1 MLRFLT
7 AGESHGKTLMGTIE
21 GFPSNVPIDMEQ
33 INRDLARRQKG
44 YGRGGRMKIETD
56 KMEILAGLRNGNTLG
71 SPIAFLIKNKDY
83 ENWEKFM
90 DPKQAEM
97 EEKRVTKPRPGH
109 ADLTGALKYGFDD
122 VRNVLERSS
131 ARETA
136 VRVGIGSFA
145 KQLMALFDIE
155 VYSHVIAIG
164 NAGWG
169 RNRNENSD
177 ENSDE
182 KPGKAINERLDV
194 KPDGKNDEKSIARK
208 VDREI
213 LQKAEDS
220 EVRCIDQD
228 TENAMIEEITRAKE
242 NGESLGGVFEIHIK
256 GVPQGLGSYVQWDR
270 KLDGKLAHH
279 LMSIQ
284 GIKGVEIG
292 DGFETAGMEGSKVHD
307 EIYYD
312 EERKF
317 YRKTNHAGGI
327 EGGMSN
333 GETIVIR
340 CAMKPIPTLYKP
352 LKTVD
357 LITKEEALASVE
369 RSDTCAVP
377 AASVVGEMVAVTV
390 IAQEFLRK
398 FGGDSIEEIRKQ
410 WKDYQ

>member
-7 AGESHGKTLMGTIE
+7 AGESHGKTLVGTIE

-33 INRDLARRQKG
+33 INKDLARRQKG

-56 KMEILAGLRNGNTLG
+56 KMEILAGLRNGKTLG

-83 ENWEKFM
+83 ENWGKFM
-90 DPKQAEM
+90 DPEEAEM
-97 EEKRVTKPRPGH
+97 EEKRVSKPRPGH

-136 VRVGIGSFA
+136 VRVGIGSLA
-145 KQLMALFDIE
+145 KQLMTLFDIE

-164 NAGWG
+164 NAALGK
-169 RNRNENSD
+169 NPNENSD
-177 ENSDE
+177 EKLGKIIDE
-182 KPGKAINERLDV
+182 KLDA
-194 KPDGKNDEKSIARK
+194 KLDGKIDEKSDEEK
-208 VDREI
+208 EDLEV
-213 LQKAEDS
+213 LKKAEES

-228 TENAMIEEITRAKE
+228 AENAMIEEIKKAKE

-256 GVPQGLGSYVQWDR
+256 GVPHGLGSYVQWDR

-312 EERKF
+312 EEQKF

-377 AASVVGEMVAVTV
+377 AASIVGEMVAITV

-398 FGGDSIEEIRKQ
+398 FGGDSIEEIRKR